1 MCIFAAL
8 RAVGGVAHVDVHLVL
23 QTIHKTTDFLLE
35 QPRNGTEASESVHRG
50 HHATVNTQVGTGDVV
65 S

>member
-1 MCIFAAL
+1 MFKVAAL
-8 RAVGGVAHVDVHLVL
+8 RAVGGVAHIEIHLVL
-23 QTIHKTTDFLLE
+23 RAIHKATNFLLE

-50 HHATVNTQVGTGDVV
+50 HHATVNTQVGAGNIV